1 MPAFRRS
8 FIPSQRD
15 KIFPMSTIQ
24 PNPENSSIPF
34 AAEIAYHETINAVD
48 PSFTPI
54 PDFISTATIARLS
67 QNGINML
74 FRHQAQAL
82 LALHN
87 NEHIILSTGTASG
100 KSLVYQIPILEL
112 LNSSAFGT
120 ALLMFPTKA
129 LERDQV
135 AGLLKFIP
143 DKRELLGVYDG
154 DTPSAVK
161 RAIRQNARILFTN
174 PDMLHHG
181 LLPYHPSWAD
191 FFANLKIV
199 VIDEAHS
206 YRGVFGA
213 HTANVI
219 RRLKRIA
226 AHYQGHTNELRFV
239 LASATLSNAA
249 THAEKLIGAPA
260 TEISQ
265 DFSGNGAREIFFLN
279 PPVVNEELHLRAGS
293 IHTAARMVK
302 LMKDREKQTLLF
314 SQSRQS
320 VETAVRRLRDLDV
333 DVDGY
338 RSGYLPSERRK
349 IEKGL
354 KEGVVKCVAATNAL
368 ELGMDIGGMDT
379 VISIGYPGTIASYYQ
394 RMGRAGRNLR
404 PSEFF
409 LVASQNPTDQ
419 YLLQHPEFIAQ
430 SRSEPALV
438 DPDNLLI
445 LFQHLQCALFEL
457 PFKIGTGYGKL
468 SPEATAEILDYFCE
482 EGIARRSNDHYY
494 WSESDRPQ
502 RQVSLRNSSLDRIAI
517 YADDLLGKK
526 TLIGEIDRSSSYWM
540 IHEGAIY
547 FHNGVGY
554 KILELNLEEN
564 SALAEN
570 IVPSYITEALK
581 NTAITV
587 NQILEQRQVPDGEIH
602 VAEITVQNQVT
613 GFQKR
618 DIETG
623 QLLGIFPLDLPVE
636 TLETKA
642 FIVRLSVT
650 LKQALEQQSLWS
662 NNKNDYGPHWE
673 EIRRTVLSRDGFA
686 CTVCGQPGTVKSLQV
701 HHIVPFRRF
710 SDIREAND
718 LKNLTT
724 LCPACHHKVETTLRI
739 RSGLAGFGQA
749 FHQIAALFVE
759 CDANDIASHPNQADP
774 NFDSS
779 PVLYLYETIQ
789 GGIGLSQS
797 IFQNFE
803 TILSAVEE
811 LIHNCGCED
820 GCPGCVGPAGEL
832 GIGGKSE
839 ALAIVRG
846 LLGKQVN
853 P

>member
-1 MPAFRRS
+1 MNANQTS
-8 FIPSQRD
+8 
-15 KIFPMSTIQ
+15 
-24 PNPENSSIPF
+24 PEKKAVPF
-34 AAEIAYHETINAVD
+34 AAEIAYHETVNAVD

-54 PDFISTATIARLS
+54 PAFISSETMASLS

-74 FRHQAQAL
+74 FRHQAEAL
-82 LALHN
+82 IALHN

-100 KSLVYQIPILEL
+100 KSLVYQIQILEMI
-112 LNSSAFGT
+112 NSSAFST

-135 AGLLKFIP
+135 ASLLKFIP
-143 DKRELLGVYDG
+143 NRREILGVYDG
-154 DTPSAVK
+154 DTPSASK
-161 RAIRQNARILFTN
+161 RIIRQNARILFTN

-199 VIDEAHS
+199 IIDEAHG

-219 RRLKRIA
+219 RRLKRIV
-226 AHYQGHTNELRFV
+226 AHYQGHTNELKFI

-249 THAEKLIGAPA
+249 THAKKMISAPV
-260 TEISQ
+260 TEISR
-265 DFSGNGAREIFFLN
+265 DFSGNGSREIYFLN
-279 PPVVNEELHLRAGS
+279 PPIVNEELHLRAGS

-302 LMKDREKQTLLF
+302 MMKDRQKQTLLF
-314 SQSRQS
+314 TQSRQS
-320 VETAVRRLRDLDV
+320 VETAVRRLRDLGI

-354 KEGVVKCVAATNAL
+354 KEGAIKCVAATNAL

-404 PSEFF
+404 PSEFY
-409 LVASQNPTDQ
+409 LVASQNPIDQ
-419 YLLQHPEFIAQ
+419 YLIKHPEFIGQ
-430 SRSEPALV
+430 SRSEPALI

-457 PFKIGTGYGKL
+457 PFKAGTGYGKL
-468 SPEATAEILDYFCE
+468 SPGATAEILDYFCE
-482 EGIARRSNDHYY
+482 EGIAHRSNDHYY

-502 RQVSLRNSSLDRIAI
+502 REVSLRNSSLDRIAI
-517 YADDLLGKK
+517 YANDLPGRRN
-526 TLIGEIDRSSSYWM
+526 LIGEIDRPSSYWM

-570 IVPSYITEALK
+570 IVPSYTTDALK
-581 NTAITV
+581 NTTITV
-587 NQILEQRQVPDGEIH
+587 NQIIEQRQVPNGKIYI
-602 VAEITVQNQVT
+602 AEITVQNQVT

-636 TLETKA
+636 SLETKA
-642 FIVRLSVT
+642 FIVRLSET
-650 LKQALEQQSLWS
+650 LKKSLEEQALWT
-662 NNKNDYGPHWE
+662 NNENDYGIHWE
-673 EIRRTVLSRDGFA
+673 EIRKNILSRDRFA
-686 CTVCGQPGTVKSLQV
+686 CTVCGQPGTLKSLHV

-718 LKNLTT
+718 EKNLTT
-724 LCPACHHKVETTLRI
+724 LCPTCHHKVETTLRL
-739 RSGLAGFGQA
+739 RSGLSGFGHA

-759 CDANDIASHPNQADP
+759 CDANDIASHPDQADP
-774 NFDSS
+774 DFDSA

-797 IFQNFE
+797 IFKNFE
-803 TILSAVEE
+803 SILTAVED
-811 LIHNCGCED
+811 LIQNCECED

-839 ALAIVRG
+839 ALAIVQG
-846 LLGKQVN
+846 LLVNQVGL
-853 P
+853 